1 MPTARKRG
9 DDVDVNRG
17 AGRRLARDLGAVSGE
32 GDKST
37 GQVRPPAGR
46 REAPAR

>member
-1 MPTARKRG
+1 MPTARERS
-9 DDVDVNRG
+9 DDVDMIRG

-32 GDKST
+32 GDMST

-46 REAPAR
+46 RKAPAH